1 MRTILSN
8 LSLLL
13 EPLFDISLKKPFSFC
28 PLDFLLNVWDR
39 SNQGRSNLIIMAK
52 QFTNIAFTEGVK
64 QAQTDYGSREI
75 YQNFSQL
82 GVSEDVLSA
91 PETEFISARDS
102 FYMGTVNSNNY
113 PYIQF
118 RGGPT
123 GFLKVLDEKT
133 LGFVDFVGNL
143 QYLSVGN
150 LLENDRIFLFLM
162 DYAHRRRLK
171 IWGRAQVIDD
181 NKKLLEALSEPNY
194 QAKKARVFLIKIEA
208 FDWNCPQHIPVRYSQ
223 AEVTQRTESLKA
235 RIQELEQQLAQLQ
248 FSGF

>member
-1 MRTILSN
+1 
-8 LSLLL
+8 
-13 EPLFDISLKKPFSFC
+13 
-28 PLDFLLNVWDR
+28 
-39 SNQGRSNLIIMAK
+39 MAK

-75 YQNFSQL
+75 YQKFEQR
-82 GVSEDVLSA
+82 GISEDVLSA
-91 PETEFISARDS
+91 REIEFIGARDS

-118 RGGPT
+118 RGGPV
-123 GFLKVLDEKT
+123 GFLKVLHEKT

-150 LLENDRIFLFLM
+150 LRENDRVFLFLM

-181 NKKLLEALSEPNY
+181 NPELLEALSDPNY
-194 QAKKARVFLIKIEA
+194 QAQKARVFLIKVEA
-208 FDWNCPQHIPVRYSQ
+208 FDWNCPQHIPIRYSE
-223 AEVTQRTESLKA
+223 AEVAQMTEPFLA
-235 RIQELEQQLAQLQ
+235 RIQELEKQVAQLQ
-248 FSGF
+248 TSHQS

>member
-1 MRTILSN
+1 
-8 LSLLL
+8 
-13 EPLFDISLKKPFSFC
+13 
-28 PLDFLLNVWDR
+28 
-39 SNQGRSNLIIMAK
+39 MAK

-75 YQNFSQL
+75 YQKFEQQ
-82 GVSEDVLSA
+82 GVSEERLTTREA
-91 PETEFISARDS
+91 EFIGARDS

-123 GFLKVLDEKT
+123 GFLKVLDETT

-150 LLENDRIFLFLM
+150 LRENDRIFLFLM

-171 IWGRAQVIDD
+171 IWGRARVIDD
-181 NKKLLEALSEPNY
+181 NPELLEGLSDPNY
-194 QAKKARVFLIKIEA
+194 QAEKARVFLIKIEA
-208 FDWNCPQHIPVRYSQ
+208 FDWNCPQHIPIRYSE
-223 AEVTQRTESLKA
+223 AEVAQMIEPLQA
-235 RIQELEQQLAQLQ
+235 RIRELEEGH
-248 FSGF
+248 S